1 MILLYGGWGTMEEK
15 SFDEKLNEF
24 VDMEAEVNP
33 IELWMQAMIAKKKAE
48 KEEALNVDD
57 NEN

>member
-1 MILLYGGWGTMEEK
+1 MEEK

-24 VDMEAEVNP
+24 ADTTTDVNP

-48 KEEALNVDD
+48 KEDKINVDD
-57 NEN
+57 SKN

>member
-15 SFDEKLNEF
+15 SFDEKLNGFANTE
-24 VDMEAEVNP
+24 
-33 IELWMQAMIAKKKAE
+33 AE

-57 NEN
+57 SEN

>member
-1 MILLYGGWGTMEEK
+1 
-15 SFDEKLNEF
+15 
-24 VDMEAEVNP
+24 MEADVNP

>member
-24 VDMEAEVNP
+24 VDMEADVNP